1 MLRNLPV
8 STSTRSLTTTDQD
21 TPSTSTSQTTP
32 ETPSHVIPLGVE
44 EADHDIEVKLDKL
57 GGVLKN
63 KARFVARGYR
73 QEEGTDFEKSLA
85 LVARL
90 EAIRIFI
97 AFAAH
102 INMFVYQM
110 DIKTVFLNGI
120 MREEKFTKGTVDLTL
135 FVRIEGKDI
144 LLVQIYVD
152 DIIFASTKVDLCES
166 FSKIMC
172 SKFKMSMMGKLSFF
186 LGLHISQS
194 LKGIFLNQSK
204 YALESLKKYGMETC
218 EPVDTPMVEKFKL
231 DEDPQGKYIDPTC
244 YHGMIGTLMY
254 LTSSRPDLVFAVC
267 LWYPKDSCI
276 ALMAFADADHADY
289 QDTIKSTSKSMQ
301 LLGDRCAIALCCN
314 NFQHSRS
321 KHIDIRHHFI
331 KEKVENRVVE
341 LYFVR
346 TEYQLANIFTKPLAR
361 ERLVLGSKDFKILRV
376 TAAQLQL
383 LSELLC
389 WKDYATEMISMT
401 YQSELRLI
409 GEMNITKI
417 SISYSGNL
425 SLENEELEKYLLMT
439 DYCTLRKEKLARKNE
454 LKARGA
460 LLMALPNEHQLK
472 FSAYKCD
479 KTLMEAIEKSSEGLD
494 QTYDRLQ
501 KLISQLEILGET
513 ISQEDM
519 NLKFLRSLPSEWKT
533 HTLIWRNKPDLDTL
547 SMDDLYNNLKIFE
560 TKGFNKS
567 KVECYNYHKRG
578 HFAKECRAPREN
590 RNREPVRR
598 NVIVETTET
607 KSLVAQD
614 GLGKNDRYKTS
625 DGYHVVRPP
634 YTGNFMPLK
643 SDLVLA
649 NEDAYTK
656 LRKPSFAK
664 VEFVKSKEHVKTPR
678 ESVKEVK
685 NNKQAKYPRK
695 NSQSPRGNHRNWNNL
710 MTQKLGSNFE
720 LKNKACYVCGS
731 FNHLIKYCDFHEK
744 KMVEKPIW
752 NNASRVNHQNSHKL
766 THPYLKRNFV
776 PRAVLMKSGLKA
788 LNTARQ
794 NSSRAAVLVN
804 TARPINT
811 AYPKPTVNYAR
822 PASNVFNRA
831 HSHVRRPFNRLTS
844 NKNSNFNEKVNTI
857 KGNVTT
863 AGSKAVEKGV
873 IDSGCSR
880 HITGKKSHLS
890 DYEEIDGGF
899 VAFRGDPKGGRITGK
914 GKSYSVARTP
924 QQNRV
929 AERKNRTLIE
939 AVRTMLADSKLPTTF
954 WDEAVNTACLFNN
967 RVKANE
973 GFFVGYS
980 TNSKAFRVFNSR
992 TRIVEENLH
1001 VKFSEET
1008 PNIARN
1014 GPNWL
1019 FDIDALTKSMN
1030 YKPVV
1035 VGNQTNGNAGTKE
1048 NIDACQAGKK
1058 IDSPDVGFK
1067 PSREEEKIDVEHPE
1081 NEDNEVYDVL
1091 MIQNMPN
1098 LEDNVILMMMKEV
1111 GAEAD
1116 VYNLA
1121 TTVPVN
1127 RFGLLDDV
1135 FHMAEGHG
1143 TTIGVRNKK
1152 DDRVICCLFDG
1163 MGKSAIFVYGTMEVR
1178 ENGFR
1183 RGTIDK
1189 TLFIKKYKGD
1199 ILLVQVY
1206 VDDIIFGSSKKSLCI
1221 EFDQMMHKRFQMS
1234 SMGEL
1239 TFFLGLQ
1246 VIEDD
1251 GILLARHF
1259 MADILKKFDFATV
1272 KTASTPME
1280 TNKALLKDEEAADV
1294 DHDFQYLI
1302 ASRMLN
1308 PLKDRL
1314 RGGET
1319 VIKEWEDRMERA
1331 ATTASSFEARAGLW

>member
-1 MLRNLPV
+1 MIQVRLNATVRNIRTDNGTESVNQTLKAYYEEVKISHQTSVDRTPQQNGVVERRNRTLVEVACTMLFFLKALLFLWAEFLSVMLRNLPV

-63 KARFVARGYR
+63 KARFIARGYR

-85 LVARL
+85 LVTRL

-102 INMFVYQM
+102 INMVVYKM
-110 DIKTVFLNGI
+110 DMKTVFLNGI
-120 MREEKFTKGTVDLTL
+120 LREEIPLYCD
-135 FVRIEGKDI
+135 
-144 LLVQIYVD
+144 
-152 DIIFASTKVDLCES
+152 
-166 FSKIMC
+166 
-172 SKFKMSMMGKLSFF
+172 
-186 LGLHISQS
+186 
-194 LKGIFLNQSK
+194 N
-204 YALESLKKYGMETC
+204 
-218 EPVDTPMVEKFKL
+218 
-231 DEDPQGKYIDPTC
+231 
-244 YHGMIGTLMY
+244 
-254 LTSSRPDLVFAVC
+254 
-267 LWYPKDSCI
+267 
-276 ALMAFADADHADY
+276 
-289 QDTIKSTSKSMQ
+289 KS
-301 LLGDRCAIALCCN
+301 AIALCCN

-341 LYFVR
+341 LLFVR
-346 TEYQLANIFTKPLAR
+346 TEYQLADIFTKPLAR

-401 YQSELRLI
+401 YQIIINGDSPPPKRTVNGVEQTYPPTTA
-409 GEMNITKI
+409 E
-417 SISYSGNL
+417 
-425 SLENEELEKYLLMT
+425 
-439 DYCTLRKEKLARKNE
+439 EKLARKNE

-560 TKGFNKS
+560 TEGFNKS
-567 KVECYNYHKRG
+567 KVECYNCHKRG
-578 HFAKECRAPREN
+578 HFARECRAPREN

-598 NVIVETTET
+598 NMTVDTTET
-607 KSLVAQD
+607 KSLVTQD
-614 GLGKNDRYKTS
+614 RLGYDWIDQAKEGPINFALMAYTS
-625 DGYHVVRPP
+625 SGSSSSSS
-634 YTGNFMPLK
+634 
-643 SDLVLA
+643 SDS
-649 NEDAYTK
+649 ETK

-752 NNASRVNHQNSHKL
+752 NNASRVNRQNSHKL

-776 PRAVLMKSGLKA
+776 PRAVLMKSGLKT

-794 NSSRAAVLVN
+794 NSSRAAVSVN
-804 TARPINT
+804 TARPINST
-811 AYPKPTVNYAR
+811 YPKPTVNCAR

-844 NKNSNFNEKVNTI
+844 NKNSNFNEKVNTV

-863 AGSKAVEKGV
+863 AGPKAVVSDNKGNKANVGKASACWIWRPKQKVLDHVSRHNDASMNFKRFDYIDAQGRSKEKGV

-954 WDEAVNTACLFNN
+954 WDEAVNTA
-967 RVKANE
+967 
-973 GFFVGYS
+973 FV
-980 TNSKAFRVFNSR
+980 A
-992 TRIVEENLH
+992 
-1001 VKFSEET
+1001 
-1008 PNIARN
+1008 
-1014 GPNWL
+1014 
-1019 FDIDALTKSMN
+1019 
-1030 YKPVV
+1030 
-1035 VGNQTNGNAGTKE
+1035 GNQTNGSAGTKE

-1058 IDSPDVGFK
+1058 IVPDQEYILLPLLTSDLSLSKSPKDSPDVGFK

-1206 VDDIIFGSSKKSLCI
+1206 VDDIIFGSTKKSLCI